1 MRLMRTFRAAKN
13 VAQLLLAVWSSL
25 STTTINLKLQEYK
38 TVNSTNYL
46 EVITIRELYKTKHLG
61 K

>member
-1 MRLMRTFRAAKN
+1 MRTKRAANK
-13 VAQLLLAVWSSL
+13 VTQLLLAVWNSL
-25 STTTINLKLQEYK
+25 STTTTKNLKLQEYK

>member
-1 MRLMRTFRAAKN
+1 MRTKRAAKK
-13 VAQLLLAVWSSL
+13 VTQLLVAVWNSL
-25 STTTINLKLQEYK
+25 STTTTKNLKLQEYK

>member
-1 MRLMRTFRAAKN
+1 MTIRSDRAGKN
-13 VAQLLLAVWSSL
+13 AAQLLLAVGSSL
-25 STTTINLKLQEYK
+25 STTTKKNLKLQEYK